1 MLNPDFPDGL
11 LPIYTTDYSPAMTR
25 KVEQKGWKDVRAEV
39 MNSEDLTFSNDTF
52 THSFASSLIAVS
64 DLTRPHRRCIV
75 Y

>member
-1 MLNPDFPDGL
+1 
-11 LPIYTTDYSPAMTR
+11 MTR